1 MRKLFLSISIIVL
14 SLSGVVKAQQ
24 LPLYT
29 YLLTNRFIINPATI
43 GSVRQPSIDLMARQQ
58 WLGFKNAPRDIFISY
73 QAYVPKTHTGWGIAL
88 SGDQTASLSRNTL
101 HLAYDYR
108 LKLKKDLSMSI
119 GLGAQIMQVGVN
131 MDRIGTALDNNDVVL
146 NRSGNSYTADLGVGV
161 FVFNS
166 KWNVG
171 ISTLQLTQ
179 TKLGLLEN
187 KVSDA
192 RNARHYYLLGGYNS
206 KLNSK
211 WVLRNMALVTAS
223 FRSPYTAEYLGQFRY
238 KERIWFHVGGRSQG
252 SALVGGGM
260 GLDNGIRIGYTF
272 ETPSFSKGAL
282 PGTSHEINI
291 SYVFVNVK
299 YKPKAVPGST
309 L

>member
-1 MRKLFLSISIIVL
+1 MRTRLYLCLLFACGFSFLAE
-14 SLSGVVKAQQ
+14 AQQ

-58 WLGFKNAPRDIFISY
+58 WLGFKNAPRDIFVSY
-73 QAYVPKTHTGWGIAL
+73 QAYVPKTHTGWGIAF
-88 SGDQTASLSRNTL
+88 SGDQTATLSRNTL

-108 LKLKKDLSMSI
+108 IKLKKELSMSI
-119 GLGAQIMQVGVN
+119 GLGAQIMQIGVN
-131 MDRIGTALDNNDVVL
+131 MDRLGTALDNNDVVL
-146 NRSGNSYTADLGVGV
+146 NRSGNSYTADIGAGV

-179 TKLGLLEN
+179 TKLGLLQN
-187 KVSDA
+187 KISDA

-206 KLNSK
+206 KLNAK

-238 KERIWFHVGGRSQG
+238 RERIWFHVGARSQG
-252 SALVGGGM
+252 SALFGGGM
-260 GLDNGIRIGYTF
+260 GLDNGIRVGYTF
-272 ETPSFSKGAL
+272 ETPALVKGAI
-282 PGTSHEINI
+282 PATSHEINI

-299 YKPKAVPGST
+299 YKAKTGATPKI
-309 L
+309 

>member
-1 MRKLFLSISIIVL
+1 MRKYLLL
-14 SLSGVVKAQQ
+14 SLCFVFGCSALVKAQQ

-58 WLGFKNAPRDIFISY
+58 WLGFKNAPRDIFVSY
-73 QAYVPKTHTGWGIAL
+73 QAYVPKMHTGWGIAL

-108 LKLKKDLSMSI
+108 IKLKKDLSMSV
-119 GLGAQIMQVGVN
+119 GLGAQIMQIGVN
-131 MDRIGTALDNNDVVL
+131 MDRIGTALDNSDVVL
-146 NRSGNSYTADLGVGV
+146 NRSGNSYTADIGAGV

-171 ISTLQLTQ
+171 ISTMQLTQ
-179 TKLGLLEN
+179 TKLGLFEN
-187 KVSDA
+187 KVSGA
-192 RNARHYYLLGGYNS
+192 RNARHYYLLGGYNA

-238 KERIWFHVGGRSQG
+238 KERIWFHVGARSQG
-252 SALVGGGM
+252 SALFGGGM
-260 GLDNGIRIGYTF
+260 GLDNGIRVGYTF
-272 ETPSFSKGAL
+272 ETPALLNGAI
-282 PGTSHEINI
+282 PATSHEINV

-299 YKPKAVPGST
+299 YKPKTT
-309 L
+309 LTPKI

>member
-1 MRKLFLSISIIVL
+1 MRKYFLL
-14 SLSGVVKAQQ
+14 SFLLCLAFANGAFAQQ

-58 WLGFKNAPRDIFISY
+58 WLGFKTAPRDVFISY
-73 QAYVPKTHTGWGIAL
+73 QAYVPKKHIGWGVAL
-88 SGDQTASLSRNTL
+88 SSDQTASLSRNTL

-108 LKLKKDLSMSI
+108 IKLKKELSMSI

-146 NRSGNSYTADLGVGV
+146 NRSGNSYTADIGAGV

-211 WVLRNMALVTAS
+211 WVLRSMALVTAS

-238 KERIWFHVGGRSQG
+238 KERIWFHVGARSQG
-252 SALVGGGM
+252 SALFGGGM
-260 GLDNGIRIGYTF
+260 GLNNGIRVGYTF
-272 ETPSFSKGAL
+272 ETPAFVKGAI
-282 PGTSHEINI
+282 PSTSHEINI
-291 SYVFVNVK
+291 SYVFVNVR

>member
-1 MRKLFLSISIIVL
+1 MRKYLLLFCLLCFGIFTRVF
-14 SLSGVVKAQQ
+14 AQQ

-88 SGDQTASLSRNTL
+88 SGDQTATISRNTL

-108 LKLKKDLSMSI
+108 TKLNKELSMSI
-119 GLGAQIMQVGVN
+119 GLGAQITQIGLN
-131 MDRIGTALDNNDVVL
+131 MDRLGSALDNNDIVL
-146 NRSGNSYTADLGVGV
+146 NRSGNSYTADIGAGI
-161 FVFNS
+161 FIFNS
-166 KWNVG
+166 KWNIGV
-171 ISTLQLTQ
+171 STLQLTQ
-179 TKLGLLEN
+179 TKLGLLQN

-206 KLNSK
+206 KLNTK
-211 WVLRNMALVTAS
+211 WVLRNMGLVTAS

-238 KERIWFHVGGRSQG
+238 KERIWFHIGARSQG
-252 SALVGGGM
+252 SALFGGGM
-260 GLDNGIRIGYTF
+260 GLDNGIRVGYTF
-272 ETPSFSKGAL
+272 ETPALVKGTL
-282 PGTSHEINI
+282 PYTSHEINI
-291 SYVFVNVK
+291 SYVFVNVR
-299 YKPKAVPGST
+299 YKSKTITAAT
-309 L
+309 Q